1 MPARDVLPSP
11 GDQEAA
17 EDTPHSGS
25 TTYGDLVQFD
35 FARDE
40 ATCMKCAQVLGSAHA
55 DFRYGCLVEV
65 TSVAAAGPSRGQ
77 DYGNDV
83 VNLRRFYCPGCSR
96 QIDAEVAAL
105 SGPYS
110 AFRVTSAAHPA

>member
-1 MPARDVLPSP
+1 MLPSP
-11 GDQEAA
+11 GDDDAGS
-17 EDTPHSGS
+17 DTPHSGS

-110 AFRVTSAAHPA
+110 AFRVTSGAHPA